1 MAATPWYQQT
11 ADEVRRAL
19 DSDLKAGLT
28 SQEAARRLEQY
39 GPNERLHKKGPGLLQ
54 MFVDQLK
61 DYMIVILV
69 IASLVSILVGEYT
82 DSVIIIAIV
91 IINAIL
97 GVSQEFRAEKALAAL
112 KKMSAPNAKV
122 IRDGTA
128 VTVPSGEVVPG
139 DVVVLETGDY
149 VPADVRLA
157 NSINLKVEEAALTG
171 ESVPV
176 DKHAEASLTGDV
188 ALGDQINSGFM
199 STLVTYGRG
208 TGIVTATGMNTVIG
222 SIATMIQDVPQE
234 DTPLQKK
241 LTQMGKMLG
250 TACLVICGIV
260 FLLGLIRGEHI
271 LAMFMTAVSLAVA
284 AIPEGLPAVVTIV
297 LAIGMQRMV
306 KRNAIMKKL
315 HAVETLGGTTVICSD
330 KTGTLTQNQM
340 TIVKMYVPGMEMS
353 VEGDGYRPAGAIYEG
368 ARPVSPDGE
377 PAVRRL
383 LEIQALCNDARLE
396 RLTDNLRDEWH
407 IAGDPTEGA
416 MIVAAAKAGI
426 DREDA
431 NRAHPRLQEIPFDS
445 ERKLMTTFHGGEDG
459 GLVSFTKGAPD
470 LLVERCTHIMRRD
483 GAVAPIG
490 QADIDAILEENHRLA
505 SQALRVLAMAFKP
518 LSEVP
523 AQPSPDRDENGLVF
537 CGLVGMI
544 DPPRAEAIEAIKVCK
559 SAGIRVVMIT
569 GDYRDTAA
577 AIARQLGL
585 IESDGQVLGGADL
598 NLLDDAQFAEAAKT
612 VNVYARVSP
621 AHKVRIVQAMKENG
635 NITAMTGDG
644 VNDAPALKR
653 ADIGIAM
660 GITGTDVTKETADM
674 IITDDNFASIVSAVE
689 EGRVIY
695 SNIRKFVFF
704 LMSCNVGEIL
714 IVFLAMLLGW
724 PIPLLPIHLLWINL
738 LTDAFPALAL
748 GTEKR
753 EPGVM
758 QEKPRDPKATII
770 DRTMVVNIAVQ
781 SGVMTVAVLAAFYIG
796 WTTEGVAAGRTFALL
811 TICLSELIRAYS
823 SRSEKSTVF
832 ELGVFSN
839 RSMNLAFVGCMALL
853 LGVAL
858 IPGLRDVFSLTTHNL
873 QDWIWI
879 FGLGVST
886 FVFAELT
893 KVIRRAARKA
903 RGADTV
909 YAQVSGGR

>member
-1 MAATPWYQQT
+1 MAASPWYQQSVN
-11 ADEVRRAL
+11 EVRQAL
-19 DSDLKAGLT
+19 NTNVETGLT
-28 SQEAARRLEQY
+28 SQEAGKRLEQY
-39 GPNERLHKKGPGLLQ
+39 GPNELTHKKGPGVFQ
-54 MFVDQLK
+54 MFIEQLK
-61 DYMIVILV
+61 DYMIVILM
-69 IASLVSILVGEYT
+69 IASVVSIVVGEYT
-82 DSVIIIAIV
+82 DSIIIIAIV
-91 IINAIL
+91 IINAVL
-97 GVSQEFRAEKALAAL
+97 GVSQEYRAEKALAAL
-112 KKMSAPNAKV
+112 KKMSAPNANV
-122 IRDGTA
+122 IRNGVA
-128 VTVPSGEVVPG
+128 MTVSSGEIVPG

-149 VPADVRLA
+149 IPADVRLIK
-157 NSINLKVEEAALTG
+157 SINLKVEEAALTG

-176 DKHAEASLTGDV
+176 DKHAEATLEGDIG
-188 ALGDQINSGFM
+188 LGDQINSGFM
-199 STLVTYGRG
+199 STIITYGRG
-208 TGIVTATGMNTVIG
+208 TGIVTSTGMNTVIG

-250 TACLVICGIV
+250 TACLVICGVV
-260 FLLGLIRGEHI
+260 FLLGLLRGEKI
-271 LAMFMTAVSLAVA
+271 LAMFMTAISLAVA

-340 TIVKMYVPGMEMS
+340 TIVKMYVSGMEMS
-353 VEGDGYRPAGAIYEG
+353 VEGEGYKPSGLIFEDV
-368 ARPVSPDGE
+368 RPVKLDDE

-396 RLTDNLRDEWH
+396 HLTDNLRDEWH

-416 MIVAAAKAGI
+416 MVVVAAKAGI
-426 DREDA
+426 DRE
-431 NRAHPRLQEIPFDS
+431 NINKEHPRLQEIPFDS

-459 GLVSFTKGAPD
+459 GLNSYTKGAPD
-470 LLVERCTHIMRRD
+470 LLIQRCTRIMRRGGMIENILQSD
-483 GAVAPIG
+483 V
-490 QADIDAILEENHRLA
+490 DAILEENHELA
-505 SQALRVLAMAFKP
+505 SHALRVLAMAFKP
-518 LSEVP
+518 IAEVP
-523 AQPSPDRDENGLVF
+523 EQPTPERDENDLVF

-544 DPPRAEAIEAIKVCK
+544 DPPRAEAIEAIKLCK

-577 AIARQLGL
+577 AIARQLGI
-585 IESDGQVLGGADL
+585 IESDDQVLGGAEL
-598 NLLDDAQFAEAAKT
+598 NKLSDEQFDEAAKT

-621 AHKVRIVQAMKENG
+621 EHKVRIVQAMKENG

-660 GITGTDVTKETADM
+660 GITGTDVTKESADM

-714 IVFLAMLLGW
+714 IVFLAMLFGW

-748 GTEKR
+748 GTENK

-758 QEKPRDPKATII
+758 QEKPRDPKASII
-770 DRTMVVNIAVQ
+770 DKSMIINIAVQ
-781 SGVMTVAVLAAFYIG
+781 SSVMTIAVLAAFYIG
-796 WTTEGVAAGRTFALL
+796 WSTEGVASGRTFALL
-811 TICLSELIRAYS
+811 TICLSELIRAYTC
-823 SRSEKSTVF
+823 RSEKSTVF
-832 ELGVFSN
+832 ELGVFTNKSL
-839 RSMNLAFVGCMALL
+839 NLATVGCLALL
-853 LGVAL
+853 LVVAFV
-858 IPGLRDVFSLTTHNL
+858 PGLRDIFSITTHNL
-873 QDWIWI
+873 RDWVWI
-879 FGLGVST
+879 IGLGVAP
-886 FVFAELT
+886 FIFGELT
-893 KVIRRAARKA
+893 KVFKRTLKKKL
-903 RGADTV
+903 
-909 YAQVSGGR
+909 S